1 MKTLKIAMIT
11 FGILAM
17 VSCKDSGKENLEN
30 DQYAADTPELNMDN
44 SSDNV
49 IDSEGVVIIDD
60 QFMAFNTSNMK
71 DMYESLDM
79 TQDQIN
85 RFETDF
91 NKKMQDMEDDST
103 MSLDNDKLQ
112 KEKDQSLKTVLS
124 VEQYT
129 KYDQWKKDH
138 LNDVE

>member
-49 IDSEGVVIIDD
+49 IDSEGVMIIDD

-71 DMYESLDM
+71 DMYENLDM